1 MAPTAEDGRIRS
13 LLQAELATVT
23 GEAAGP
29 FTDATLLTDIGID
42 SLDLVEVLL
51 AVREQVLDDRGLSMD
66 DLDDPPSL
74 PWLETVGELVAFVE
88 SSIPAPSA

>member
-1 MAPTAEDGRIRS
+1 MTPTAEDGRIRS

-23 GEAAGP
+23 GEAAGT